1 MCRNARPFEEGLA
14 IGSQGP
20 VGCERIGFLKELQA
34 PQCPAGLGAGRE
46 PRLRQR

>member
-20 VGCERIGFLKELQA
+20 VGCKRIGFRKEPQA
-34 PQCPAGLGAGRE
+34 PQCLAGLGAGRE